1 MLICRLLSPRAF
13 HLDLACQST
22 IPLLPST
29 TDSWNC
35 KTFTAIVSPTL
46 VYSKESGP
54 VSTMSLAQV
63 PQKVS
68 VMIFT
73 DNTNGERSEVIRVSN
88 IYSPKNARLV
98 DSLQSHFFPVFL
110 HPIDM

>member
-1 MLICRLLSPRAF
+1 
-13 HLDLACQST
+13 
-22 IPLLPST
+22 
-29 TDSWNC
+29 
-35 KTFTAIVSPTL
+35 
-46 VYSKESGP
+46 
-54 VSTMSLAQV
+54 MSLAQV